1 MPVLPAWTSFVFC
14 DSESPNHSRVFGIR
28 RSCLLTQ
35 VEGVLVVQVEG
46 GLDVGDVVKEEL
58 AHLVVV
64 GAQVEVVQ
72 GHRGRGRGGDK
83 RESCGESWVVER

>member
-14 DSESPNHSRVFGIR
+14 DSESPNHSRVLGIR
-28 RSCLLTQ
+28 RSSLLPQ

-46 GLDVGDVVKEEL
+46 GLDVGDVVKEQL

-64 GAQVEVVQ
+64 AAQVEVVQ
-72 GHRGRGRGGDK
+72 GHRGRGGGRDK
-83 RESCGESWVVER
+83 GESCGES

>member
-14 DSESPNHSRVFGIR
+14 DSESPNHSRVLGIR
-28 RSCLLTQ
+28 RSSLFSQ

-46 GLDVGDVVKEEL
+46 GLDVGDVVKEQL
-58 AHLVVV
+58 VHLVVV

-72 GHRGRGRGGDK
+72 GDRGRDK
-83 RESCGESWVVER
+83 RESCGES